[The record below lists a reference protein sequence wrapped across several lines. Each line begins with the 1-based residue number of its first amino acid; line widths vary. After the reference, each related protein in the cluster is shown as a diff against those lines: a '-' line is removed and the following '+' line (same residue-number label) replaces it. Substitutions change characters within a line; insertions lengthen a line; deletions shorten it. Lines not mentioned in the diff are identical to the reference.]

1 MDLQG
6 RAERLVKALLARR
19 VNSSGELRR
28 AARVPMG
35 PAGAAPAGPKLRVLA
50 LHGYLQSATMFRS
63 RAGAL
68 CVTLHAD
75 RREGGGGGGRRA

>member
-6 RAERLVKALLARR
+6 RAERLGRALLARR
-19 VNSSGELRR
+19 SSNSSGELRR
-28 AARVPMG
+28 AARVRMG

-75 RREGGGGGGRRA
+75 AREGGGGRRA